1 MSNISISLPD
11 ELLTYVNQKASNPSA
26 LIEALLKQW
35 RKQQENQALAEACKL
50 IDELDLGWD
59 EEWQA
64 QAITDW
70 EVSG

>member
-11 ELLTYVNQKASNPSA
+11 DLVTYVSQKAPNPSA
-26 LIEALLKQW
+26 LIESLLQQW
-35 RKQQENQALAEACKL
+35 RKQQEKQALADACQL
-50 IDELDLGWD
+50 IDELNLGWD
-59 EEWQA
+59 EEWQT